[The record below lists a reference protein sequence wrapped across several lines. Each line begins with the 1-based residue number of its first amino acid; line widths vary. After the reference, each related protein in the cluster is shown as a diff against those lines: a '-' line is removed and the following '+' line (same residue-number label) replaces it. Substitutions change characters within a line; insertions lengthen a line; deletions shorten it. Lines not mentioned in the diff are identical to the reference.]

1 MPMSI
6 AKPVPPL
13 NRRRTLVLLAA
24 VGGGSVLPGCAGIP
38 LTGAPNTL
46 YTLTPKSTFDPDLP
60 TVPWQLL
67 VELPVAAAG
76 LDTTRIALTEN
87 YLQLDYYA
95 QASWTERAPIMVQT
109 LIVESFENSGRII
122 SIGRETFGLR
132 SDFVLKSELREFQ
145 ADYLD
150 GRRVRVRINAKLVRN
165 PQRAII
171 ASGSFERVV
180 PIGGD
185 AFIDIV
191 RGFDEAL
198 GGVMRDLVGWALVEG
213 QRNWIDEPR

>member
-1 MPMSI
+1 MSI
-6 AKPVPPL
+6 GKPIAPVG
-13 NRRRTLVLLAA
+13 RRRTLVLLAA
-24 VGGGSVLPGCAGIP
+24 VGGVAALPGCAGIP
-38 LTGAPNTL
+38 LAGTPNTL

-60 TVPWQLL
+60 TVSWQLL

-109 LIVESFENSGRII
+109 LMMESFENSGRII

-145 ADYLD
+145 ADYLE

-171 ASGSFERVV
+171 AGATFERIE
-180 PIGGD
+180 PIRGV

-191 RGFDEAL
+191 RAFDDAL
-198 GGVMRDLVGWALVEG
+198 GGVMRDLVGWALIEG
-213 QRNWIDEPR
+213 ERNWIEQPR

>member
-1 MPMSI
+1 M
-6 AKPVPPL
+6 
-13 NRRRTLVLLAA
+13 A
-24 VGGGSVLPGCAGIP
+24 VAGG
-38 LTGAPNTL
+38 
-46 YTLTPKSTFDPDLP
+46 
-60 TVPWQLL
+60 
-67 VELPVAAAG
+67 AAG

-109 LIVESFENSGRII
+109 LMMESFENSGRII

-145 ADYLD
+145 ADYLE

-171 ASGSFERVV
+171 AGATFERIE
-180 PIGGD
+180 PIRGV

-191 RGFDEAL
+191 RAFDDAL
-198 GGVMRDLVGWALVEG
+198 GGVMRDLVGWALIEG
-213 QRNWIDEPR
+213 ERNWIEQPR